1 VFAGLRL
8 LDGGADSNSG
18 YNFARI
24 YYLTLG
30 LQYGM

>member
-8 LDGGADSNSG
+8 LDGGADSTSA
-18 YNFARI
+18 YNFARFH
-24 YYLTLG
+24 YVTFG